1 MTELL
6 DVVIVGG
13 GPAGMS
19 AALVLGRSLRRT
31 LVLDH
36 GAPRNSAA
44 GHAHNLFT
52 RDGTAPE
59 ALQLI
64 ARRQLAAYPGALVRD
79 AQVTTI
85 HREGDLF
92 VATDTEGDAHRARR
106 VLLASGVVDEL
117 PPYEGFERFWG
128 TSAFHCPYCHG
139 WEARGRCV
147 AILGDRSAEEAMS
160 AVEQMRGWTHDLV
173 LCTDGGVEL
182 DEGARA
188 TLALL
193 GVELRES
200 PIESLE
206 GGDALECIRF
216 ADGTR
221 VDCGALFLHP
231 RQHVRGPLV
240 ESLGCRLCD
249 NGLVE
254 VGPDSQTS
262 VPGIYAAGDMTS
274 TLQQVVTAAAS
285 GTAAAIS
292 LNRGLLAEDLA
303 HALAHAPTVSSAQ

>member
-31 LVLDH
+31 LVFDH

-44 GHAHNLFT
+44 DAAHNLFT
-52 RDGTAPE
+52 RDGSAPE
-59 ALQLI
+59 ALQSI
-64 ARRQLAAYPGALVRD
+64 GRRQLAAYPGAMVRD
-79 AQVTTI
+79 AQVTAI
-85 HREGDLF
+85 HRSGDILLVVDAEG
-92 VATDTEGDAHRARR
+92 VEHRTRR

-117 PPYEGFERFWG
+117 PAYEGFERFWG

-139 WEARGRCV
+139 WETRGRCV

-173 LCTDGGVEL
+173 LCTDGVVEL
-182 DEGARA
+182 DDGARA
-188 TLALL
+188 ILALL
-193 GVELRES
+193 GVDVRES
-200 PIESLE
+200 PISALE
-206 GGDALECIRF
+206 GDDALECIRF
-216 ADGTR
+216 ADGSG

-262 VPGIYAAGDMTS
+262 VPGVYAAGDMTS

-292 LNRGLLAEDLA
+292 LNRGLLAEDFV
-303 HALAHAPTVSSAQ
+303 HALANAPSVGLAK